1 MQTILSEIPSELKQ
15 LAKLVVRGFYDI
27 EFSLVIDM
35 LVRYHCMREDDLCD
49 ILKFDKKVL
58 RGKLATLKADKFIV
72 MKLKIE
78 TGEDG
83 KAVKMNCWFINYRI
97 FVNIVKYKLD
107 HMRKK
112 METEERD
119 ATSRSSFKCVACDKQ
134 FTDLE
139 ADQLFDPMSGEFRCT
154 FCGASVE
161 EDEAAMPKK
170 DSRLLLAKFNE
181 QMEKLYDLLRIVEDI
196 KLAPDI
202 LDPDPESFMTNE
214 KGEKKRGSEA
224 MGPGGDA
231 GGWSGEATRAAGG
244 FRTEDMEVN
253 ITFGEEK
260 NKGRE
265 VKEQPT
271 WMTESTVETSEPGSS
286 VPAIGPSMGMVT
298 QDTGDMEEA
307 EGNDEITEMLLRNER
322 SNKDKT
328 GIVIPGDDSD
338 SDNKSDD
345 SDVEQPGYDEAAI
358 LAATITNTE
367 RDDGVEEMEDDSDDN
382 DDIPTIRV
390 GGEDYDITDV
400 TPDVIAKMSSE
411 ELDKYNQLY
420 QDFYKDMYD

>member
-1 MQTILSEIPSELKQ
+1 MD
-15 LAKLVVRGFYDI
+15 F
-27 EFSLVIDM
+27 
-35 LVRYHCMREDDLCD
+35 
-49 ILKFDKKVL
+49 
-58 RGKLATLKADKFIV
+58 TLNF
-72 MKLKIE
+72 
-78 TGEDG
+78 
-83 KAVKMNCWFINYRI
+83 
-97 FVNIVKYKLD
+97 
-107 HMRKK
+107 
-112 METEERD
+112 
-119 ATSRSSFKCVACDKQ
+119 
-134 FTDLE
+134 
-139 ADQLFDPMSGEFRCT
+139 
-154 FCGASVE
+154 
-161 EDEAAMPKK
+161 
-170 DSRLLLAKFNE
+170 
-181 QMEKLYDLLRIVEDI
+181 LLR
-196 KLAPDI
+196 LAPDI
-202 LDPDPESFMTNE
+202 LDPDPESFHTNE

-271 WMTESTVETSEPGSS
+271 WMTESTVETSVEPGAS
-286 VPAIGPSMGMVT
+286 VPGIGPSVGLVT
-298 QDTGDMEEA
+298 ADTGDMEEP

-322 SNKDKT
+322 SNKDKA

-338 SDNKSDD
+338 SDKSDD

>member
-1 MQTILSEIPSELKQ
+1 
-15 LAKLVVRGFYDI
+15 
-27 EFSLVIDM
+27 
-35 LVRYHCMREDDLCD
+35 
-49 ILKFDKKVL
+49 
-58 RGKLATLKADKFIV
+58 
-72 MKLKIE
+72 
-78 TGEDG
+78 
-83 KAVKMNCWFINYRI
+83 
-97 FVNIVKYKLD
+97 
-107 HMRKK
+107 
-112 METEERD
+112 
-119 ATSRSSFKCVACDKQ
+119 
-134 FTDLE
+134 
-139 ADQLFDPMSGEFRCT
+139 
-154 FCGASVE
+154 
-161 EDEAAMPKK
+161 
-170 DSRLLLAKFNE
+170 
-181 QMEKLYDLLRIVEDI
+181 
-196 KLAPDI
+196 
-202 LDPDPESFMTNE
+202 
-214 KGEKKRGSEA
+214 

-298 QDTGDMEEA
+298 ADIGDMEEA

-322 SNKDKT
+322 SNKDKA

-345 SDVEQPGYDEAAI
+345 SDAEQPGYDEAAI

>member
-1 MQTILSEIPSELKQ
+1 M
-15 LAKLVVRGFYDI
+15 
-27 EFSLVIDM
+27 
-35 LVRYHCMREDDLCD
+35 DLTS
-49 ILKFDKKVL
+49 I
-58 RGKLATLKADKFIV
+58 
-72 MKLKIE
+72 
-78 TGEDG
+78 
-83 KAVKMNCWFINYRI
+83 I
-97 FVNIVKYKLD
+97 F
-107 HMRKK
+107 R
-112 METEERD
+112 
-119 ATSRSSFKCVACDKQ
+119 
-134 FTDLE
+134 
-139 ADQLFDPMSGEFRCT
+139 
-154 FCGASVE
+154 
-161 EDEAAMPKK
+161 
-170 DSRLLLAKFNE
+170 
-181 QMEKLYDLLRIVEDI
+181 
-196 KLAPDI
+196 LAPDI

-224 MGPGGDA
+224 MGPGGDN

-286 VPAIGPSMGMVT
+286 VPGIGPSMGMVT
-298 QDTGDMEEA
+298 ADTGDMEEP

-322 SNKDKT
+322 SNKDKA

>member
-1 MQTILSEIPSELKQ
+1 
-15 LAKLVVRGFYDI
+15 
-27 EFSLVIDM
+27 
-35 LVRYHCMREDDLCD
+35 
-49 ILKFDKKVL
+49 
-58 RGKLATLKADKFIV
+58 
-72 MKLKIE
+72 
-78 TGEDG
+78 
-83 KAVKMNCWFINYRI
+83 
-97 FVNIVKYKLD
+97 
-107 HMRKK
+107 
-112 METEERD
+112 
-119 ATSRSSFKCVACDKQ
+119 
-134 FTDLE
+134 
-139 ADQLFDPMSGEFRCT
+139 
-154 FCGASVE
+154 
-161 EDEAAMPKK
+161 
-170 DSRLLLAKFNE
+170 
-181 QMEKLYDLLRIVEDI
+181 
-196 KLAPDI
+196 
-202 LDPDPESFMTNE
+202 
-214 KGEKKRGSEA
+214 

-298 QDTGDMEEA
+298 ADIGDMEEA

-322 SNKDKT
+322 SNKDRA

-345 SDVEQPGYDEAAI
+345 SEAEQPGYDEAAI

-411 ELDKYNQLY
+411 ELDKCNQLY